1 MGKPQLLYRWAREFT
16 DVCFTLG
23 RPGCGEVDWTPR
35 PAPRH
40 LSLRVPTRGLISMTR
55 REAIESAVRILAP
68 RIPRHEFDAVTDHAL
83 GSRGLYTA
91 TPEVAAWLSLTA
103 YIRHRLTDYDELLD
117 DGYDAESAR
126 FFVLD
131 DMNGVLEEWGSPRR
145 VSGEEGE

>member
-1 MGKPQLLYRWAREFT
+1 
-16 DVCFTLG
+16 
-23 RPGCGEVDWTPR
+23 
-35 PAPRH
+35 
-40 LSLRVPTRGLISMTR
+40 MTR

-131 DMNGVLEEWGSPRR
+131 DMNGILEEWGSPRR

>member
-1 MGKPQLLYRWAREFT
+1 
-16 DVCFTLG
+16 
-23 RPGCGEVDWTPR
+23 
-35 PAPRH
+35 
-40 LSLRVPTRGLISMTR
+40 MTR

-83 GSRGLYTA
+83 GSRGLSRPLPRA
-91 TPEVAAWLSLTA
+91 AAWLSMTA

-131 DMNGVLEEWGSPRR
+131 DMNAVLEEWGSPARLGGGGRVRR
-145 VSGEEGE
+145 IDQKRLH

>member
-1 MGKPQLLYRWAREFT
+1 
-16 DVCFTLG
+16 
-23 RPGCGEVDWTPR
+23 
-35 PAPRH
+35 
-40 LSLRVPTRGLISMTR
+40 MTR

-83 GSRGLYTA
+83 GSRGLFTA

-131 DMNGVLEEWGSPRR
+131 DMNGILEEWGSPRR
-145 VSGEEGE
+145 VLGEEGE

>member
-1 MGKPQLLYRWAREFT
+1 
-16 DVCFTLG
+16 
-23 RPGCGEVDWTPR
+23 
-35 PAPRH
+35 
-40 LSLRVPTRGLISMTR
+40 MTR

-103 YIRHRLTDYDELLD
+103 YIRHRLTDYDKLLD

-145 VSGEEGE
+145 VLGEEGE